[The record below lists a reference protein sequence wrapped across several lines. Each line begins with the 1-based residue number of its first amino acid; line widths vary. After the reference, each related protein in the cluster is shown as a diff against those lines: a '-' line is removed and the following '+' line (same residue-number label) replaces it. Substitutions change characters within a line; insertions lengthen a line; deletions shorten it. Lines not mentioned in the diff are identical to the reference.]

1 MTASQRAVCSGIHIS
16 VLVSSFP
23 HFVRQ
28 RTENG
33 PASAHAASM
42 TATIIDTDALLAL
55 GQALQHA
62 GYQFTTITPAT
73 HRRVNGRSENAWAQD
88 LRGVFGWSRPFRE
101 DTLPPEIV
109 ALMRRAGVLVERGDA
124 LRPTVRASTIGS
136 RLYFHSAFPTHA
148 EDAVFFGP
156 DTYRYVAALKRAM
169 DSLTPPRRAVD
180 IGAGGGPGAIEVAA
194 RFPDAESI
202 AVDINERAL
211 VLAGVNARLA
221 GTNNVQERHSDLLKD
236 LDGEFD
242 LVLSNPPSILDPHKL
257 RYRHGGDMR
266 GAGLSLQIVDAALER
281 LRAGG
286 TLLLYTGIAIVDGR
300 DEFLETIRPRL
311 EAACDAW
318 SYEELD
324 PDIFGGQLDSDG
336 YEEVERIA
344 AVWLRA
350 TKRA

>member
-1 MTASQRAVCSGIHIS
+1 
-16 VLVSSFP
+16 
-23 HFVRQ
+23 
-28 RTENG
+28 
-33 PASAHAASM
+33 M
-42 TATIIDTDALLAL
+42 TATLIDTDALLAL

-62 GYQFTTITPAT
+62 GYQFTTVTPAT
-73 HRRVNGRSENAWAQD
+73 HRRVNGRPENAWAQD

-101 DTLPPEIV
+101 DTLPAEIV
-109 ALMRRAGVLVERGDA
+109 ALMRRAGVLTEREDRLCA
-124 LRPTVRASTIGS
+124 TVRASTIGT
-136 RLYFHSAFPTHA
+136 RLYFHSAFPTRE
-148 EDAVFFGP
+148 EDSVFFGP

-180 IGAGGGPGAIEVAA
+180 IGTGGGPGAIEVAA
-194 RFPDAESI
+194 RFPQAASI
-202 AVDINERAL
+202 AADINERAL

-221 GTNNVQERHSDLLKD
+221 GASKVEARHSDLLKD
-236 LDGEFD
+236 LEGEFD
-242 LVLSNPPSILDPHKL
+242 LVLSNPPYILDPDKL

-266 GAGLSLQIVDAALER
+266 GAGFSLQIVDAALER

-311 EAACDAW
+311 DAACASW
-318 SYEELD
+318 TYEELD
-324 PDIFGGQLDSDG
+324 PDIFGGQLDCEG
-336 YEEVERIA
+336 YEEVDRIA

>member
-1 MTASQRAVCSGIHIS
+1 
-16 VLVSSFP
+16 
-23 HFVRQ
+23 
-28 RTENG
+28 
-33 PASAHAASM
+33 M

-62 GYQFTTITPAT
+62 GYQFTTVTPAT
-73 HRRVNGRSENAWAQD
+73 HRRVNGRLENAWAQD
-88 LRGVFGWSRPFRE
+88 LRGVFGWSRPFRKE
-101 DTLPPEIV
+101 TLPAEIV
-109 ALMRRAGVLVERGDA
+109 TLMRRAGVLAEDGDA
-124 LRPTVRASTIGS
+124 LRSRVRASNIGT

-156 DTYRYVAALKRAM
+156 DTYRYVSALKRAM
-169 DSLTPPRRAVD
+169 EDLAPPRRAVD

-194 RFPDAESI
+194 WFPQTKTFA
-202 AVDINERAL
+202 ADINDRAL
-211 VLAGVNARLA
+211 ELAGVNARLA
-221 GTNNVQERHSDLLKD
+221 GASNVQARHSDLLKD
-236 LDGEFD
+236 LEGEFD
-242 LVLSNPPSILDPHKL
+242 LVLSNPPFILDRDKL

-266 GAGLSLQIVDAALER
+266 GAGLSLQIVESALHR

-300 DEFLETIRPRL
+300 DEFLETIRPWL
-311 EAACDAW
+311 DAACDTW
-318 SYEELD
+318 TYEELD
-324 PDIFGGQLDSDG
+324 PDIFGGQLDCEG